1 MIFIPPAQKFV
12 DDTRQVLYQY
22 NINQDPASQ
31 KIIDVMHE
39 LSREQKQ
46 LVVTQSEFHNLNFGR
61 VLHSL
66 GSLNPSNNKFAQSKG
81 IVCSINDFEGR
92 IEFIN
97 NTLTKN
103 MVFIPSAITSNSQ
116 KYNKTILSPPLSNF
130 RSKANAGLEHRAGA
144 YLEFASNDTG
154 QLTLNGLEGHQ
165 RAPMRDIH
173 FFNYL
178 DMEEWHAELRDNYTT
193 QSTIFLKHVGAE
205 HVIIENNTFDSNIGI
220 HGGAIHIDYA
230 EQLHDEGH

>member
-1 MIFIPPAQKFV
+1 
-12 DDTRQVLYQY
+12 
-22 NINQDPASQ
+22 
-31 KIIDVMHE
+31 
-39 LSREQKQ
+39 
-46 LVVTQSEFHNLNFGR
+46 
-61 VLHSL
+61 
-66 GSLNPSNNKFAQSKG
+66 
-81 IVCSINDFEGR
+81 
-92 IEFIN
+92 
-97 NTLTKN
+97 

-130 RSKANAGLEHRAGA
+130 RSKANAGLEYRAGA
-144 YLEFASNDTG
+144 YLQFASNDTR
-154 QLTLNGLEGHQ
+154 QLYHKLLYQ
-165 RAPMRDIH
+165 RAPIGDIH

-193 QSTIFLKHVGAE
+193 QSTILLKHVRAE